1 MPRKK
6 TLEEFKQQ
14 MLEINPNVQITGQY
28 INNKTPIS
36 CRCLKCGHEW
46 EARPDNLLHW
56 GCPNCRLDIIG
67 NKNRKPLTQAI
78 EEFIR
83 VHGDNIKLLEIS
95 YTLTSDEIINLIY
108 TSL

>member
-36 CRCLKCGHEW
+36 CRCL
-46 EARPDNLLHW
+46 
-56 GCPNCRLDIIG
+56 
-67 NKNRKPLTQAI
+67 
-78 EEFIR
+78 
-83 VHGDNIKLLEIS
+83 
-95 YTLTSDEIINLIY
+95 
-108 TSL
+108 